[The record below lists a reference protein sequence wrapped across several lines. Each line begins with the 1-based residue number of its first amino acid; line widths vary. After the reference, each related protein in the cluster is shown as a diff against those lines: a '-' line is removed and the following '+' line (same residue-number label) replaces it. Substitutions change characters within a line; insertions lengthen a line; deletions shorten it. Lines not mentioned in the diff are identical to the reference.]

1 MADESI
7 PPAPASLANA
17 AAQDDQEDR
26 AAPAPTLGLGI
37 IEVPAAVA
45 TTVNSANQ
53 TAVDILEAIPE
64 GSSVTFSADQLAFL
78 LSTDERIGPVSEAH
92 ARVEH
97 FARAC
102 GCSVLFG
109 QQAGTGTFTK
119 EKRTPKTALRAG
131 TTDCLAPQTNILP
144 ALLTSSLQSRANGRF
159 DELERKF
166 HPEWGFLAPR
176 RSFLGT
182 IGIVLIAS
190 AIGALSGGGTVL
202 WMKGGAT
209 DATESVAAR
218 TLVPPEVE
226 ARAKPLEA
234 TSSGLPPSQQQIPLE
249 ASEPNTPQT
258 SAANRKGETAG
269 PEADANLLAQQPNA
283 VQVET
288 TEPREHAPGAGDA
301 ELGRVA
307 SRSRQAPNIAS
318 SPPIVNAKS
327 PQMTGR
333 LASERE
339 LIRKKVK
346 PEVVERKSNQRDA
359 RNGDLSVFFRP
370 WWYADPA
377 SGRHRNPG

>member
-78 LSTDERIGPVSEAH
+78 LSTGERIGPVSEVH

-131 TTDCLAPQTNILP
+131 TTDCLALKPTSYQRCLHP
-144 ALLTSSLQSRANGRF
+144 ACNR
-159 DELERKF
+159 
-166 HPEWGFLAPR
+166 
-176 RSFLGT
+176 
-182 IGIVLIAS
+182 
-190 AIGALSGGGTVL
+190 
-202 WMKGGAT
+202 
-209 DATESVAAR
+209 
-218 TLVPPEVE
+218 VP
-226 ARAKPLEA
+226 
-234 TSSGLPPSQQQIPLE
+234 
-249 ASEPNTPQT
+249 
-258 SAANRKGETAG
+258 
-269 PEADANLLAQQPNA
+269 
-283 VQVET
+283 
-288 TEPREHAPGAGDA
+288 
-301 ELGRVA
+301 
-307 SRSRQAPNIAS
+307 
-318 SPPIVNAKS
+318 
-327 PQMTGR
+327 M
-333 LASERE
+333 
-339 LIRKKVK
+339 
-346 PEVVERKSNQRDA
+346 
-359 RNGDLSVFFRP
+359 GDLMSSNENFIQNR
-370 WWYADPA
+370 A
-377 SGRHRNPG
+377 S

>member
-1 MADESI
+1 MID
-7 PPAPASLANA
+7 
-17 AAQDDQEDR
+17 
-26 AAPAPTLGLGI
+26 
-37 IEVPAAVA
+37 VPAAMA
-45 TTVNSANQ
+45 TTVKTANQ

-64 GSSVTFSADQLAFL
+64 GSSVSFSADQLAFL
-78 LSTDERIGPVSEAH
+78 FSTDERIGPVSEAH

-102 GCSVLFG
+102 GCSFLFR
-109 QQAGTGTFTK
+109 QQASTGTFTK
-119 EKRTPKTALRAG
+119 EKRTPKTALRAASI
-131 TTDCLAPQTNILP
+131 DCLDAPRTNILP
-144 ALLTSSLQSRANGRF
+144 ALLTRRIRQLPSDAEPSAANSSLQSRPVGRF

-176 RSFLGT
+176 RSFLST
-182 IGIVLIAS
+182 FRVVLIAS

-218 TLVPPEVE
+218 TLAPPQVEVF
-226 ARAKPLEA
+226 AKPSEA
-234 TSSGLPPSQQQIPLE
+234 TSSGLPPQQQIPLE
-249 ASEPNTPQT
+249 ASEPSTPQT
-258 SAANRKGETAG
+258 SAANREGGTAG
-269 PEADANLLAQQPNA
+269 PEVDANPPARQPNA
-283 VQVET
+283 VQVESL
-288 TEPREHAPGAGDA
+288 EPRDHAPDA
-301 ELGRVA
+301 ELGSVA

-318 SPPIVNAKS
+318 PSPTVHAKS

-339 LIRKKVK
+339 PVHKKIK
-346 PEVVERKSNQRDA
+346 PEIVEGKSNQRDA
-359 RNGDLSVFFRP
+359 RNSDSVFFRP